1 MSFSFGRVGIKGRVE
16 HCTLEGEQHKQQ
28 ASYTN
33 DVTTAICDSLH
44 RRSLSDGWIP
54 SIVGALSRRSTTDI
68 EEIGIGALIT
78 ANGLKVLAHQAGQ
91 IEVGAV

>member
-1 MSFSFGRVGIKGRVE
+1 LNAFLASWIGRPQTIVTGVLTK
-16 HCTLEGEQHKQQ
+16 
-28 ASYTN
+28 
-33 DVTTAICDSLH
+33 DVTTTRFDSLH
-44 RRSLSDGWIP
+44 RRSLSDGWVP

-91 IEVGAV
+91 IE